1 MQITDIRVR
10 KLFDNER
17 PLKAVVSVTFDG
29 QLAVHDIKVI
39 YAGGRYMV
47 VMPGKKAM
55 DGSFRDIAHPINQEF
70 RAELESGVMDAY
82 DKALGEQ
89 AAAPAGESFS
99 LDD

>member
-47 VMPGKKAM
+47 VMPGKKTM

-70 RAELESGVMDAY
+70 RAELEEAVMSAY
-82 DKALGEQ
+82 DKALEEQ
-89 AAAPAGESFS
+89 AAAPAAESYS
-99 LDD
+99 PDE

>member
-47 VMPGKKAM
+47 VMPGKKAV

-70 RAELESGVMDAY
+70 RAELEEAVMAAY
-82 DKALGEQ
+82 DKALEEQ
-89 AAAPAGESFS
+89 AAAPAGICDSDEE
-99 LDD
+99 